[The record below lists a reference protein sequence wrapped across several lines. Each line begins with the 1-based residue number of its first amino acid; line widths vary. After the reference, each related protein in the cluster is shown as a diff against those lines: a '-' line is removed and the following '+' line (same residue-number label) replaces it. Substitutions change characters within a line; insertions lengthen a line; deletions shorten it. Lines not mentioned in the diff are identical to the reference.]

1 MSRNQLQI
9 DRNISTIP
17 LGQFQ
22 SKSDN
27 FFEDA
32 LEGVY
37 IGDKSDEFIR
47 GLVSGYYTSFQL
59 IEQNQ
64 KDYIFHILCFLSKRV
79 KK

>member
-1 MSRNQLQI
+1 MSRNESRI
-9 DRNISTIP
+9 DRDVSTIP
-17 LGQFQ
+17 LKQFQ
-22 SKSDN
+22 SKSDE

-32 LEGVY
+32 LKEIYG
-37 IGDKSDEFIR
+37 GNKSDEFIK
-47 GLVSGYYTSFQL
+47 GLISGYYTSYQL